1 MVILLRKFAISPLRM
16 QICLEWLF
24 FYINQ
29 GYLSYKDNKKIYYV
43 DCFIIGQVVPVLN
56 PAESLDDYEPKENEV
71 IIIRSKYDSVSG
83 QFSGLENSLGYM
95 TVRGDDHENF
105 FDYGFSKEKSK
116 ILYSVHKMKI
126 PNSFSNTIFNRHR
139 IQSESGA
146 FSESEKKFFFFSF
159 YHPLPTGQ
167 RK

>member
-1 MVILLRKFAISPLRM
+1 M
-16 QICLEWLF
+16 
-24 FYINQ
+24 
-29 GYLSYKDNKKIYYV
+29 D
-43 DCFIIGQVVPVLN
+43 DC
-56 PAESLDDYEPKENEV
+56 EPKENEV
-71 IIIRSKYDSVSG
+71 IIIRSKYDSVSR

-95 TVRGDDHENF
+95 TVRGDDHESF

-146 FSESEKKFFFFSF
+146 FSESEKMFFFSF